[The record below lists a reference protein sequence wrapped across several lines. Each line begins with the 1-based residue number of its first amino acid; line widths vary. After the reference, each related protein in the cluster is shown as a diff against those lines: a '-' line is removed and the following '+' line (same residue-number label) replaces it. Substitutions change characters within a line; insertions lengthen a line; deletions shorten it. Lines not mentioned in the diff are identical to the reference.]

1 MDVPCSKMVSREDI
15 ERVLGFKV
23 DNIDIYKQAF
33 THKSVAMDTASY
45 ERSEFMGD
53 AVINFIVT
61 KYLYDRY
68 RDKDEGFL
76 TKIRTKIVSG
86 KCLSQLAWKLGLHEL
101 IQMNEKAMTN
111 GWNKNDRILEDVF
124 ESLVGCIYLDVGM
137 IPAREFMIGV
147 IKQHVNFE
155 EIEKDDNYK
164 DILMRFTQASGVPL
178 PVYKSVET
186 LLDGKKV
193 FEVHCYVNGIACG
206 YGRHKSK
213 KQAEQLSARQAL
225 MYHNVPLEC

>member
-1 MDVPCSKMVSREDI
+1 MTSREDI

-23 DNIDIYKQAF
+23 DNVDIYRQAF
-33 THKSVAMDTASY
+33 THKSVAVDQASY

-61 KYLYDRY
+61 KFLYDKY
-68 RDKDEGFL
+68 KDKDEGFL

-124 ESLVGCIYLDVGM
+124 ESLVGCIYLDIGM
-137 IPAREFMIGV
+137 IPAREFLIGV
-147 IKQHVNFE
+147 IQKYVNFE

-164 DILMRFTQASGVPL
+164 DILMRFTQASSIPL

-193 FEVHCYVNGIACG
+193 FEVHAYVNGVASG

-225 MYHNVPLEC
+225 LYHGIPLEC